1 MEFLTMKKLK
11 IPATS
16 TKPNIDNTTKQQGTK
31 NSRYIFEGLNY
42 LEQAQKLVLADAL
55 DLSLSL

>member
-1 MEFLTMKKLK
+1 MEFLQLKKLK

-16 TKPNIDNTTKQQGTK
+16 TKQNIGNTTKQRGAK
-31 NSRYIFEGLNY
+31 NSRYIFEGLGY
-42 LEQAQKLVLADAL
+42 FGQAHKLVQVGTL